1 MTTQAPRKYKFTLKK
16 PIHTSTDTK
25 CSICLDDVRFPMSN
39 GCCSYKFCKS
49 CFDIMPQNHKSKCGG
64 CRQNTV
70 LSTVRSS
77 RPIPIYNDPTVLL
90 LRNKVVELND
100 RITDIR
106 TDSVNA
112 LREAHEQRDTLYR
125 ESREQRDTLTSYY
138 RGQVERRLSQIRS
151 FEERIESY
159 EARIQSAD
167 RLILKHNDIQKY
179 NTRMLL
185 SGIVVIIYQ
194 YISKT
199 FL

>member
-1 MTTQAPRKYKFTLKK
+1 LFFHIITMTTEAPRKYKFTLKK

-70 LSTVRSS
+70 FSTVRSS

-112 LREAHEQRDTLYR
+112 LREAHEQRDTLDR
-125 ESREQRDTLTSYY
+125 EVREQRSAD
-138 RGQVERRLSQIRS
+138 
-151 FEERIESY
+151 FKARIESY

-167 RLILKHNDIQKY
+167 RCILKHNDIQKY
-179 NTRMLL
+179 NTHMLIT
-185 SGIVVIIYQ
+185 GIVVIIYQ
-194 YISKT
+194 YISNR
-199 FL
+199 LL

>member
-70 LSTVRSS
+70 FSTITST
-77 RPIPIYNDPTVLL
+77 RPIPIYNDPTVLR

-112 LREAHEQRDTLYR
+112 LRGANEQIDTLRSGLAAMLEQR
-125 ESREQRDTLTSYY
+125 QRW
-138 RGQVERRLSQIRS
+138 RHSQARV
-151 FEERIESY
+151 EERIESY

-179 NTRMLL
+179 NTRMLIT
-185 SGIVVIIYQ
+185 GIVVIIYQ
-194 YISKT
+194 YISNK
-199 FL
+199 LL

>member
-70 LSTVRSS
+70 FSTITSS

-112 LREAHEQRDTLYR
+112 LRGANEQIDTLRSGLAAMLEQR
-125 ESREQRDTLTSYY
+125 QRW
-138 RGQVERRLSQIRS
+138 RHSQARV
-151 FEERIESY
+151 EERIESY

-179 NTRMLL
+179 NTRMLIT
-185 SGIVVIIYQ
+185 GIVVIIYQ
-194 YISKT
+194 YISNK
-199 FL
+199 LL